1 MVCFLAFGALAL
13 LMKLVLGLILLPL
26 RLLAWLV
33 FLPVVLFKAVFGLVA
48 GLVLLPMVAV
58 AGLGVMFVLFALP
71 LGPLVLMALTVWA
84 VVRLIRS
91 ASGCDR
97 MPERLAV
104 PRA

>member
-1 MVCFLAFGALAL
+1 MSELA
-13 LMKLVLGLILLPL
+13 GLI
-26 RLLAWLV
+26 
-33 FLPVVLFKAVFGLVA
+33 A

-71 LGPLVLMALTVWA
+71 LVPLVLMALTVWA

-97 MPERLAV
+97 MPGRLAA